1 MVFIVAEIGINHNGD
16 MNLAKKMIL
25 AAKESGADAVKFQN
39 YKTEDFVLDRTIEY
53 TYLSK
58 GNEVTEKQFD
68 MFKRYELSFDQLK
81 ELKSYCD
88 DIDITFFSTPTGKQG
103 VDELIQLGVSV
114 IKNGSDF
121 LQNLPFIEELAKTR
135 IPIVISTGMATL
147 AQIDEAVRTFE
158 SAGGKEL
165 TILQCVSQYPT
176 PLEEVNLLK
185 IPALKKAF
193 GYPVGFSDHTEG
205 SVAAIGAVTLGA
217 TFIEKHFTLS
227 HDLEGPDHRFS
238 STPEEFKS
246 YIDSIR
252 KIEIALGKEKLTPTI
267 RDQAN
272 SAHFQ
277 LSCVAKKGLNG
288 DHVLTDNDI
297 AFSRPGDGLPPKMK
311 PFLIGKKLSNA
322 KQAGSKF
329 SFEDF
334 I

>member
-1 MVFIVAEIGINHNGD
+1 
-16 MNLAKKMIL
+16 MIL
-25 AAKESGADAVKFQN
+25 
-39 YKTEDFVLDRTIEY
+39 I
-53 TYLSK
+53 YLLAHQQVQI
-58 GNEVTEKQFD
+58 N
-68 MFKRYELSFDQLK
+68 
-81 ELKSYCD
+81 
-88 DIDITFFSTPTGKQG
+88 
-103 VDELIQLGVSV
+103 ELIQLGVSV

-135 IPIVISTGMATL
+135 IPIIISTGMATL

-158 SAGGKEL
+158 SAGGKDL

-176 PLEEVNLLK
+176 PIEEVNLMK

-205 SVAAIGAVTLGA
+205 SVAAMGAVTLGA

-238 STPEEFKS
+238 STPNEFIS
-246 YIDSIR
+246 YVDSIR

-267 RDQAN
+267 RDREN
-272 SAHFQ
+272 SIHFN
-277 LSCVAKKGLNG
+277 LSCVAKEGLDV

-297 AFSRPGDGLPPKMK
+297 AFSRPGDGLPPKIK
-311 PFLIGKKLSNA
+311 PFLIGKKLLYG
-322 KQAGSKF
+322 KKAGSKF

>member
-25 AAKESGADAVKFQN
+25 AAKESGANAVKFQN

-103 VDELIQLGVSV
+103 VDELLQLGVSV

-121 LQNLPFIEELAKTR
+121 LQNLPFIEELAKTG
-135 IPIVISTGMATL
+135 IAIVISTGMATL

-246 YIDSIR
+246 YVDSIR

-272 SAHFQ
+272 SVHFQ

-297 AFSRPGDGLPPKMK
+297 AFSRPGDGLSPKMK

>member
-39 YKTEDFVLDRTIEY
+39 YKTEDFILEKTVDY
-53 TYLSK
+53 TYFSK
-58 GNEVTEKQFD
+58 GKEVTEKQFN
-68 MFKRYELSFDQLK
+68 MFKRYELSFNQLK
-81 ELKSYCD
+81 ELKNYCD
-88 DIDITFFSTPTGKQG
+88 DIDIIFFSTPTGKQG

-121 LQNLPFIEELAKTR
+121 LQNLPFIEELAKTG

-147 AQIDEAVRTFE
+147 AQIDEAVRAFE
-158 SAGGKEL
+158 SAGGKDL
-165 TILQCVSQYPT
+165 TILQCVSLYPT
-176 PLEEVNLLK
+176 PLEEVNLMK

-246 YIDSIR
+246 YVDSIR

-272 SAHFQ
+272 SLHFQ
-277 LSCVAKKGLNG
+277 LSCVAKEGLNE
-288 DHVLTDNDI
+288 DHILTDNDI

-322 KQAGSKF
+322 KQAGTKF

>member
-39 YKTEDFVLDRTIEY
+39 YKTEDFILEKTVDY
-53 TYLSK
+53 TYFSK
-58 GNEVTEKQFD
+58 GKEVTEKQFN
-68 MFKRYELSFDQLK
+68 MFKRYELSFNQLK
-81 ELKSYCD
+81 ELKNYCD

-121 LQNLPFIEELAKTR
+121 LQNLPFIEELAKTG

-147 AQIDEAVRTFE
+147 AQIDEAVRAFE
-158 SAGGKEL
+158 SAGGKDL
-165 TILQCVSQYPT
+165 TILQCVSLYPT

-246 YIDSIR
+246 YVDSIR

-272 SAHFQ
+272 SLHFQ
-277 LSCVAKKGLNG
+277 LSCVAKEGLNE

-322 KQAGSKF
+322 KQAGTKF

>member
-121 LQNLPFIEELAKTR
+121 LQNLPFIEELAKTG

-297 AFSRPGDGLPPKMK
+297 AFSRPGDGLSPKMK

>member
-53 TYLSK
+53 TYFSK
-58 GNEVTEKQFD
+58 GKEVTEKQFD
-68 MFKRYELSFDQLK
+68 MFKRYELSFDQLN

-103 VDELIQLGVSV
+103 VDELIQLGVSI

-121 LQNLPFIEELAKTR
+121 LQNLPFIEELAKTE

-246 YIDSIR
+246 YVDSIR
-252 KIEIALGKEKLTPTI
+252 KIEIALGKEKLTPTM
-267 RDQAN
+267 RDHAN
-272 SAHFQ
+272 SVHFQ
-277 LSCVAKKGLNG
+277 LSCVAKEGLNE
-288 DHVLTDNDI
+288 DHVLTENDI

-311 PFLIGKKLSNA
+311 PFLIGKKLSSA

>member
-39 YKTEDFVLDRTIEY
+39 YKTEDFILEKTVDY
-53 TYLSK
+53 TYFSK
-58 GNEVTEKQFD
+58 GKEVTEKQFN
-68 MFKRYELSFDQLK
+68 MFKRYELSFNQLK
-81 ELKSYCD
+81 ELKNYCD
-88 DIDITFFSTPTGKQG
+88 DIDIIFFSTPTGKQG

-121 LQNLPFIEELAKTR
+121 LQNLPFIEELAKTG

-147 AQIDEAVRTFE
+147 AQIDEAVRAFE
-158 SAGGKEL
+158 SAGGKDL
-165 TILQCVSQYPT
+165 TILQCVSLYPT

-227 HDLEGPDHRFS
+227 HDLEGPDHQFS

-246 YIDSIR
+246 YVDSIR

-272 SAHFQ
+272 SLHFQ
-277 LSCVAKKGLNG
+277 LSCVAKEGLNE
-288 DHVLTDNDI
+288 DHILTDNDI

-322 KQAGSKF
+322 KQAGTKF

>member
-39 YKTEDFVLDRTIEY
+39 YKTEDFILEKTVDY
-53 TYLSK
+53 TYFSK
-58 GNEVTEKQFD
+58 GKEVTEKQFN
-68 MFKRYELSFDQLK
+68 MFKRYELSFNQLK
-81 ELKSYCD
+81 ELKNYCD

-121 LQNLPFIEELAKTR
+121 LQNLPFIEELAKTG

-147 AQIDEAVRTFE
+147 AQIDEAVRAFE
-158 SAGGKEL
+158 SAGGKDL
-165 TILQCVSQYPT
+165 TILQCVSLYPT

-227 HDLEGPDHRFS
+227 HDLEGPDHQFS

-246 YIDSIR
+246 YVDSIR

-267 RDQAN
+267 KDQAN

-297 AFSRPGDGLPPKMK
+297 VFSRPGDGLPPKMK

-322 KQAGSKF
+322 KQAGTKF

>member
-121 LQNLPFIEELAKTR
+121 LQNLPFIEELAKTG

-288 DHVLTDNDI
+288 DHVLMDNDI
-297 AFSRPGDGLPPKMK
+297 VFSRPGDGLPPKMK

>member
-39 YKTEDFVLDRTIEY
+39 YKTEDFILEKTVDY
-53 TYLSK
+53 TYFSK
-58 GNEVTEKQFD
+58 GKEVTEKQFN
-68 MFKRYELSFDQLK
+68 MFKRYELSFNQLK
-81 ELKSYCD
+81 ELKNYCD
-88 DIDITFFSTPTGKQG
+88 DIDIIFFSTPTGKQG
-103 VDELIQLGVSV
+103 VNELIQLGVSL

-121 LQNLPFIEELAKTR
+121 LQNLPFIEELAKTG

-147 AQIDEAVRTFE
+147 AQIDEAVRRFE
-158 SAGGKEL
+158 SAGGKDL
-165 TILQCVSQYPT
+165 TILQCVSLYPT

-246 YIDSIR
+246 YVDSIR

-272 SAHFQ
+272 SVHFQ
-277 LSCVAKKGLNG
+277 LSCVAKEGLNE

-322 KQAGSKF
+322 KQAGTKF

>member
-39 YKTEDFVLDRTIEY
+39 YKTEDFILEKTVDY
-53 TYLSK
+53 TYFSK
-58 GNEVTEKQFD
+58 GKEVTEKQFN
-68 MFKRYELSFDQLK
+68 MFKRYELSFNQLK
-81 ELKSYCD
+81 ELKNYCD
-88 DIDITFFSTPTGKQG
+88 DIDIIFFSTPTGKQG

-121 LQNLPFIEELAKTR
+121 LQNLPFIEELAKTG

-147 AQIDEAVRTFE
+147 AQIDEAVRAFE
-158 SAGGKEL
+158 SAGGKDL
-165 TILQCVSQYPT
+165 TILQCVSLYPT

-246 YIDSIR
+246 YVDSIR

-272 SAHFQ
+272 SLHFQ
-277 LSCVAKKGLNG
+277 LSCVAKEGLNE
-288 DHVLTDNDI
+288 DHILTDNDI

-322 KQAGSKF
+322 KQAGTKF

>member
-39 YKTEDFVLDRTIEY
+39 YKTEDFILEKTVDY
-53 TYLSK
+53 TYFSK
-58 GNEVTEKQFD
+58 GKEVTEKQFN
-68 MFKRYELSFDQLK
+68 MFKRYELSFNQLK
-81 ELKSYCD
+81 ELKNYCD

-121 LQNLPFIEELAKTR
+121 LQNLPFIEELAKTG

-147 AQIDEAVRTFE
+147 AQIDEAVRAFE
-158 SAGGKEL
+158 SAGGKDL
-165 TILQCVSQYPT
+165 TILQCVSLYPT

-246 YIDSIR
+246 YVDSIR

-272 SAHFQ
+272 SLHFQ
-277 LSCVAKKGLNG
+277 LSCVAKEGLNE
-288 DHVLTDNDI
+288 DHILTDNDI

-322 KQAGSKF
+322 KQAGTKF